1 MRATFV
7 RSALVLT
14 FAALVEG
21 CATAPTGNPR
31 TFDCGDC
38 RVKVKVTC
46 EAVMFCHASVDI
58 DEIRARGQNVFWEID
73 DTSNANFVFD
83 PITAECVFREN
94 EQYGRVMTDGSINLL
109 LYPSCSHVMDIT
121 PVANSSLG
129 QIVTYL
135 FYKGTVGTTV

>member
-1 MRATFV
+1 MGATFV
-7 RSALVLT
+7 RCTLALA
-14 FAALVEG
+14 FAALVAG

-58 DEIRARGQNVFWEID
+58 DEIRARGQNVFWDID

-83 PITAECVFREN
+83 PDTGIAFKTPEGRQNFPCQRLANGRSFKCDNRGAAGKFE
-94 EQYGRVMTDGSINLL
+94 YGVKVIGVPRLDPWVVN
-109 LYPSCSHVMDIT
+109 
-121 PVANSSLG
+121 
-129 QIVTYL
+129 
-135 FYKGTVGTTV
+135 